1 MVKSVAY
8 STSLLFFFLHLCSLS
23 LPVIVFLANV
33 ITVVAVVVVLAGL
46 RLGRW
51 LPRVVSS
58 LWEGSFCFCFS
69 AFVNVYQNVLCRS
82 LTSLICL
89 THTQPAALHPP
100 LTHLLC
106 VSVSVPV
113 GSLLLL
119 LLFQLLLLFFVTFVR
134 PSCTIINRKTFIV
147 VCCGAAPYFPLAG
160 TVPPILLPYATLCV
174 CVCVCCLCVQR
185 DSWKLGRKI
194 CRTARTKMQ
203 KLVWTC
209 HAIDRISIG
218 LVYSRNTTS

>member
-8 STSLLFFFLHLCSLS
+8 STSLLFFFLTYVPSLS

-33 ITVVAVVVVLAGL
+33 VTVVAVVVVLAGL
-46 RLGRW
+46 PLGRW

-89 THTQPAALHPP
+89 THTQPATLLPP

-106 VSVSVPV
+106 VSVSVPL

-119 LLFQLLLLFFVTFVR
+119 LLFQLLLLFLLHLYVHRARSLTAKHSLWYVVGLLLTSPWQV
-134 PSCTIINRKTFIV
+134 PSLPF
-147 VCCGAAPYFPLAG
+147 CCPM
-160 TVPPILLPYATLCV
+160 PPCV
-174 CVCVCCLCVQR
+174 FSVQR

-218 LVYSRNTTS
+218 LVYSRKTTS